1 MEITIIDIALACL
14 QFFSVSF
21 LIWAMFRT
29 PLVPEPPVNRRIA
42 IALGLHDRQTVF
54 ETPVLKQLL
63 NMALMMA
70 KRFPFFRDRI
80 RTDLEASGNPSGYSV
95 EEYLAL
101 CLSSAA
107 GVLLMGLLV
116 AEQLFAQFA
125 LPVMLFM
132 PLVGF
137 YIPLISLRD
146 SARRRMASIA
156 KNLPYS
162 LDLIALMMEAGGTF
176 TESIQTLIRDDP
188 TDNMNQ
194 ELQLVL
200 SEIEFGTPRAAA
212 LANMAHRIPLDAL
225 SSVVGAINQAEQL
238 GTPLSTILKNQ
249 SVMLRNTRSVRAEE
263 ASAKASLRILVPSM
277 LIMLAVVLIVFSPLI
292 LYWLSGSGASSLN
305 QF

>member
-1 MEITIIDIALACL
+1 MTIELFDILLACL
-14 QFFSVSF
+14 QCFSVSF
-21 LIWAMFRT
+21 LVWALFRT

-63 NMALMMA
+63 NTALMTA

-80 RTDLEASGNPSGYSV
+80 RRDLEASGNPNGYSV
-95 EEYLAL
+95 EEYLAI
-101 CLSSAA
+101 CLASAIGLMA
-107 GVLLMGLLV
+107 VCLLI

-125 LPVMLFM
+125 LLVLLFTPM
-132 PLVGF
+132 VGF
-137 YIPLISLRD
+137 MIPLISLKD
-146 SARRRMASIA
+146 AALRRTTSIA
-156 KNLPYS
+156 KNLPYA

-176 TESIQTLIRDDP
+176 TESAQTLIRDDP
-188 TDNMNQ
+188 TDDMNQ

-212 LANMAHRIPLDAL
+212 LTNMANRIPLESL

-249 SVMLRNTRSVRAEE
+249 STMLRNARSVRAEE

-277 LIMLAVVLIVFSPLI
+277 LIMVAVVLIVFSPLI
-292 LYWLSGSGASSLN
+292 LYWLSGGSTLS
-305 QF
+305 